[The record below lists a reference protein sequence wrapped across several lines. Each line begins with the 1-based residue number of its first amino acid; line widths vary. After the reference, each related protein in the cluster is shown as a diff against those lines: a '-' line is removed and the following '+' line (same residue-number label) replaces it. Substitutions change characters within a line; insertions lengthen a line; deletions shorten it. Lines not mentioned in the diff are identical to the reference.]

1 VNTVDAGPA
10 PCSTALSFSVCIECC
25 NDRNPAAL
33 PIFQNAV
40 YGCACSDCY
49 SLCSATVC
57 DTGMSRPSGGCLMC
71 VKQAGNTPG
80 CSSRYG
86 NCANDATCAPYVACI
101 QTCQ

>member
-1 VNTVDAGPA
+1 MNMIDAGPA
-10 PCSTALSFSVCIECC
+10 ACSTALSFSVCVECC

-33 PIFQNAV
+33 PIFQGAV

-57 DTGMSRPSGGCLMC
+57 DTGVSRPSGGCLMC
-71 VKQAGNTPG
+71 VTQAGDTPG

-86 NCANDATCAPYVACI
+86 NCATDVTCAPYLDCI
-101 QTCQ
+101 KTCK